1 VENEK
6 GKSILSEINVF
17 ENTEQGKAFAGY
29 LKSKR
34 IKLIEAFD
42 HFLKNMSVEAA
53 ETKEAAKLLQKYA
66 QTGHLSEEEG
76 EAFRR
81 QMYDVLK
88 MLGIGIP
95 FFIIPGASIILPIL
109 IKLADKMDIHLLPS
123 AFDHPEEENEK
134 KENEKKEE
142 NLESKSDLP
151 GLEEK
156 Q

>member
-1 VENEK
+1 VETEK
-6 GKSILSEINVF
+6 GKSLLKEINVF
-17 ENTEQGKAFAGY
+17 ESTEQGKAFAGY

-34 IKLIEAFD
+34 IKLTEAFD

-66 QTGHLSEEEG
+66 QTGQLTQEEG
-76 EAFRR
+76 EAFRK
-81 QMYDVLK
+81 QMYDILK

-109 IKLADKMDIHLLPS
+109 IKLADKMDIHILPS
-123 AFDHPEEENEK
+123 AFDPLEGEI
-134 KENEKKEE
+134 EKKEE
-142 NLESKSDLP
+142 NLESKNDFP

>member
-1 VENEK
+1 VETEKEKLPINEI
-6 GKSILSEINVF
+6 SAF
-17 ENTEQGKAFAGY
+17 ESTEQGKAFTGY

-34 IKLIEAFD
+34 VKLTEAFD

-66 QTGHLSEEEG
+66 QTGQLSEEEG
-76 EAFRR
+76 EAFRK
-81 QMYDVLK
+81 QMYDILK

-123 AFDHPEEENEK
+123 AFDSEEET
-134 KENEKKEE
+134 EKKEE
-142 NLESKSDLP
+142 NLESKNDFP

>member
-1 VENEK
+1 VETEK
-6 GKSILSEINVF
+6 GKSLLKEINVF
-17 ENTEQGKAFAGY
+17 ESTEQGKAFAGY

-34 IKLIEAFD
+34 IKLVEAFD

-53 ETKEAAKLLQKYA
+53 ETKEAARLLQKYA

-123 AFDHPEEENEK
+123 AFDHHEDENEK
-134 KENEKKEE
+134 KDQ
-142 NLESKSDLP
+142 NLESKTDLP

>member
-1 VENEK
+1 
-6 GKSILSEINVF
+6 
-17 ENTEQGKAFAGY
+17 
-29 LKSKR
+29 
-34 IKLIEAFD
+34 
-42 HFLKNMSVEAA
+42 MSQEAA
-53 ETKEAAKLLQKYA
+53 ETKEAARLLQKYA

-123 AFDHPEEENEK
+123 SFDHHDKKNEK
-134 KENEKKEE
+134 KVQ
-142 NLESKSDLP
+142 NLESKNDLP